1 MGYYI
6 FIGFYILVFSIVV
19 GLLVGLIAT
28 YVKQEK
34 QERERAKERKR
45 KREKERAGF
54 KEWLEKANKAEKH
67 NAIVEAKGTIPD
79 PWILY
84 NENFKKFLD
93 LSKTKYEIDYR
104 YVINNFEKT
113 LEKEQVIIIL
123 EDYEVVVAAFD
134 KWLNLKAEKEMEEF
148 QKKVDRKL
156 QFIKL
161 NEVKHG
167 TTT

>member
-1 MGYYI
+1 MSGR
-6 FIGFYILVFSIVV
+6 FGN
-19 GLLVGLIAT
+19 GLLYFCWILYFSFLYSCRLT
-28 YVKQEK
+28 YRFNNALFKARK
-34 QERERAKERKR
+34 TRERKK
-45 KREKERAGF
+45 EKERAGF